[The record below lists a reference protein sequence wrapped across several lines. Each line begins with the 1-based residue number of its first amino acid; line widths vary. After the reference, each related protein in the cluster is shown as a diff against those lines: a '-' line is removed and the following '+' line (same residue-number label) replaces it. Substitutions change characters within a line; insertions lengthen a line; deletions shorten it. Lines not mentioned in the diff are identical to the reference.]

1 MTSLSVY
8 DMQGVKVGDFPLD
21 AGIFD
26 GKVSKAVVSQV
37 LLMYL
42 ANQRSGT
49 ADTKTRAFVAGG
61 GKKPWKQKGTGR
73 ARAGSIRSPL
83 WRKGGIVFGP
93 HPRDYSYTVPKKI
106 KRLALQSMLN
116 DKVINQQIKVLN
128 EWALDEAKTKKVA
141 AVLRAL
147 GVGVREKTLIV
158 LEEEGGAVER
168 AARNVNNV
176 NLVAAQNLNAYDLLL
191 NPYLVLSR
199 KALEQLVVRLS

>member
-1 MTSLSVY
+1 MKSLPIY
-8 DMQGVKVGDFPLD
+8 NIQGVQVGDFQLD

-26 GKVSKAVVSQV
+26 GKVRKGVLSQV
-37 LLMYL
+37 LLMHL

-49 ADTKTRAFVAGG
+49 ADTKTRAYVAGG

-106 KRLALQSMLN
+106 KKLALQSMLN

-128 EWALDEAKTKKVA
+128 DWALDEAKTKKIA
-141 AVLRAL
+141 AVLQAL
-147 GVGVREKTLIV
+147 GVREKTLIA
-158 LEEEGGAVER
+158 LEGEGVSVER
-168 AARNVNNV
+168 AARNLENV
-176 NLVAAQNLNAYDLLL
+176 YLVATQDLNAYDLLS
-191 NPYLVLSR
+191 NQYLVLSK
-199 KALEQLVVRLS
+199 KALEELVVRLS

>member
-1 MTSLSVY
+1 MKSLPVY
-8 DMQGVKVGDFPLD
+8 DMQGIQVGDFQLD

-26 GKVSKAVVSQV
+26 GKIRKGVLSQV
-37 LLMYL
+37 LLMHL

-49 ADTKTRAFVAGG
+49 ADTKTRAYVAGG

-106 KRLALQSMLN
+106 KKLALQSMLN

-128 EWALDEAKTKKVA
+128 DWALDEAKTKKIA
-141 AVLRAL
+141 AVLQAL
-147 GVGVREKTLIV
+147 GVREKTLIA
-158 LEEEGGAVER
+158 LEGEGVSVER
-168 AARNVNNV
+168 AARNLENV
-176 NLVAAQNLNAYDLLL
+176 YLVATQDLNAYDLLS
-191 NPYLVLSR
+191 NQYLVLSK